1 MISIYLVILAWL
13 TFPMFVIYD
22 KKKRVRFVTC
32 GLLYYLVDTIKAY
45 FNQKGTKGEDDDR

>member
-22 KKKRVRFVTC
+22 KKKRVRFVPC
-32 GLLYYLVDTIKAY
+32 GLLYYLIDTIKIY
-45 FNQKGTKGEDDDR
+45 FKEKETANDD

>member
-1 MISIYLVILAWL
+1 MISIYLVILTWL

-32 GLLYYLVDTIKAY
+32 GLLYYLIDTIKAY
-45 FNQKGTKGEDDDR
+45 FNQKKETTNDN